1 MTAACTF
8 LEWDSAFFGSR
19 IARVSEPALTEA
31 DATEVEAWCQQQQ
44 IDCLYWLIDAGDLAS
59 IRVAEQHRFQLVDI
73 RMTLRLSVPSHID
86 DSIASLHLASAQDL
100 AALQAIARVAHTD
113 SRFFADE
120 RFPRQR
126 CEELYAVWL
135 ERDMREGALWVAD
148 ADGQPEGYITCRIRE
163 DGIGQIG
170 LLGVGAAAR
179 GRGIGANLV
188 KQSVRWFREQGI
200 DTVVVVTQG
209 RNARAQRTYQHAGF
223 VTDHVQIWFH
233 RWFT

>member
-8 LEWDSAFFGSR
+8 LEWDSTFFGSR
-19 IARVSEPALTEA
+19 IARVTEPALTEA
-31 DATEVEAWCQQQQ
+31 DAAAVEDWCQQER
-44 IDCLYWLIDAGDLAS
+44 IDCLYWLIDAGDLPS

-73 RMTLRLSVPSHID
+73 RMTLRLAVPAQID
-86 DSIASLHLASAQDL
+86 DSIASLHLASAEDL

-170 LLGVGAAAR
+170 LLGVGAQAR

-188 KQSVRWFREQGI
+188 KQSVRWFREQGM

-233 RWFT
+233 RWFS